1 MYDEDEEERW
11 YVGFDTPCGT
21 RWLLFDALT
30 EEFPDAE
37 CFDSKEEAEKA
48 AKEFVDLFSKGAT
61 AIAFQYHL
69 YSYEY
74 LKTGRL

>member
-1 MYDEDEEERW
+1 MYDEDEDERW

-21 RWLLFDALT
+21 RWLLFDALC

-37 CFDSKEEAEKA
+37 CFDSEEEAEKA
-48 AKEFVDLFSKGAT
+48 AKQFVELFGAT
-61 AIAFQYHL
+61 IILKYHV